1 MAAIAL
7 SRSTA
12 LLLALACFLPAQ
24 QSRAIRDQ
32 VAHVGTA
39 LSSGNPEEA
48 MTPFDKSFDN
58 YSRLSDY
65 FSALTNAYTLTNDL
79 EITDEAIDKH
89 EATLTIHWI
98 MTLSDLKT
106 GLSEV
111 RVQDLTL
118 KLSMKKYDWRIIS
131 IAPLTFFDPEIKSK

>member
-7 SRSTA
+7 SRSAA
-12 LLLALACFLPAQ
+12 LLLVLACLLPAQ
-24 QSRAIRDQ
+24 QSRAVRDQ

-58 YSRLSDY
+58 YGRLSDY

-79 EITDEAIDKH
+79 EITGEEIVQH

-106 GLSEV
+106 SLSEV
-111 RVQDLTL
+111 RVQDVTV
-118 KLSMKKYDWRIIS
+118 KLAMKKNDWRIVS
-131 IAPLTFFDPEIKSK
+131 IAPLAFFDPEIKSK